1 MRHRAGKIGYKNATD
16 FMRKSLILACVLGF
30 TALTAPIAAALYWA
44 SREALRAELS
54 YAGSVAD
61 ELLRRSVAARQQIYL
76 ALDTLDP
83 VSREVC
89 SEASL
94 SLMRELS
101 MGLSYLKD
109 LGAVHDGRLICSS
122 MGRYRDGIPLGPS
135 DGRVSSGVQ
144 LWRDVVLPYAPG
156 LHLNLYERRGW
167 VVALNPDLVF
177 DLALRDPDTTMA
189 VLLGSPPMV
198 IQSRGPIEAVR
209 LAGSLAPDA
218 GQAELPDHLL
228 VLRHS
233 PENNLTALVAMSRT
247 GLSARTRK
255 QALILL
261 PLAAIAGLLLVVAVA
276 LATRQ
281 RLSLSLPGEIRLG
294 LKRREF
300 HLHYQP
306 VVDLQTGRC
315 IGAEAL
321 LRWRRP
327 EGTPMLPDL
336 FIPAA
341 ERSGLIRAIT
351 ACVINNA
358 LRDLPALLAQQPG
371 FHLGINFAAQDLEV
385 EGSVTQLLQGLRKMQ
400 APPGSLVVEIT
411 ERNVT
416 DARAA
421 GKQIARLHDHGV
433 QVAVDDFGTG
443 HSSLS
448 VLAGLE
454 LDILKIDKSFVDAI
468 DAQAAAS
475 LVLPHIIDMAKT
487 LRLLLI
493 AEGVETETQADYLRE
508 RGVQYAQGWL
518 YGKPMALDDLLD
530 LLRTQGRAWAARGRG
545 LPT

>member
-1 MRHRAGKIGYKNATD
+1 MRHRAGKIAPIHTTD

-61 ELLRRSVAARQQIYL
+61 EMLRRAIAARQQIFL
-76 ALDTLDP
+76 ALDTLGP
-83 VSREVC
+83 TPHAVC
-89 SEASL
+89 SEATL
-94 SLMRELS
+94 GLMRELS

-109 LGAVHDGRLICSS
+109 VGASRDGRLICSS
-122 MGRYRDGIPLGPS
+122 MGRYPNGIPLGPS
-135 DGRVSSGVQ
+135 DALVPRGVQ
-144 LWRDVVLPYAPG
+144 VWRDVVLPYAPG
-156 LHLNLYERRGW
+156 LHLNLFERRGW
-167 VVALNPDLVF
+167 VVALHPDFVF
-177 DLALRDPDTTMA
+177 DMALRDPDTTMA

-198 IQSRGPIEAVR
+198 IQSRGPIEPAR
-209 LAGSLAPDA
+209 LTRALTLDSGH
-218 GQAELPDHLL
+218 AELSDHLL

-233 PENNLTALVAMSRT
+233 PENNITTLVAMSRA
-247 GLSARTRK
+247 GLGAHTRK
-255 QALILL
+255 QALIFL
-261 PLAAIAGLLLVVAVA
+261 PLAAIAGLLLVAAVA

-281 RLSLSLPGEIRLG
+281 RLSLPGEIRLG

-306 VVDLQTGRC
+306 LVDLQTGRC

-327 EGTPMLPDL
+327 AGMPMSPDL

-351 ACVINNA
+351 ACVIGHA

-371 FHLGINFAAQDLEV
+371 FHLSINFSAQDLEAD
-385 EGSVTQLLQGLRKMQ
+385 GSVTQLLQGLREMQ

-454 LDILKIDKSFVDAI
+454 LDILKIDRSFVDAI

-487 LRLLLI
+487 LRLLMI

-518 YGKPMALDDLLD
+518 YGKAMPLDDLLD
-530 LLRTQGRAWAARGRG
+530 LLRTQGKAWSARGRG
-545 LPT
+545 VPV

>member
-1 MRHRAGKIGYKNATD
+1 
-16 FMRKSLILACVLGF
+16 MRKSLILACVLGF
-30 TALTAPIAAALYWA
+30 TALTVPIAAALHWA
-44 SREALRAELS
+44 SREALRVELS
-54 YAGSVAD
+54 YAGTVAD
-61 ELLRRSVAARQQIYL
+61 ELLRRAIAARQQIYL
-76 ALDTLDP
+76 ALDTLGP
-83 VSREVC
+83 ARRNAC
-89 SEASL
+89 SETTL

-109 LGAVHDGRLICSS
+109 VGAARDGRLMCSS
-122 MGRYRDGIPLGPS
+122 MGLYRQGIALGPS
-135 DGRVSSGVQ
+135 DGRVSSGVR

-156 LHLNLYERRGW
+156 LHLNLYEREGW
-167 VVALNPDLVF
+167 VVALQPDLVF
-177 DLALRDPDTTMA
+177 DLALRDPDTTVA

-198 IQSRGPIEAVR
+198 IQSRGPYDPTP
-209 LAGSLAPDA
+209 LARTSTVTAPYLELA
-218 GQAELPDHLL
+218 DHLL

-233 PENNLTALVAMSRT
+233 PENNLTALVAIPRT
-247 GLSARTRK
+247 GLGTRTQE

-261 PLAAIAGLLLVVAVA
+261 PLGAVAGLLLVAAVA

-281 RLSLSLPGEIRLG
+281 RLSLPAEIRLG

-306 VVDLQTGRC
+306 LVDLQTGRC

-327 EGTPMLPDL
+327 EGTPMSPDL
-336 FIPAA
+336 FIPVA

-351 ACVINNA
+351 DYVIDQA
-358 LRDLPALLAQQPG
+358 VRDLPMLLAQQPG
-371 FHLGINFAAQDLEV
+371 FHLGINFSAQDLEHD
-385 EGSVTQLLQGLRKMQ
+385 GSVTQLLRRLREMQ
-400 APPGSLVVEIT
+400 APAGSLVVEIT

-421 GKQIARLHDHGV
+421 AKQIARLHDHGV

-518 YGKPMALDDLLD
+518 YGKPMPLEALLD
-530 LLRTQGRAWAARGRG
+530 LLRTQGRAWAPRGRG
-545 LPT
+545 LMPGTDHA

>member
-1 MRHRAGKIGYKNATD
+1 MRHPAGKIHRTD
-16 FMRKSLILACVLGF
+16 AANLMRKSLILACVLGF
-30 TALTAPIAAALYWA
+30 TALTAPIAVALYWA
-44 SREALRAELS
+44 SREALNAEMA

-76 ALDTLDP
+76 ALDALGRAPRGD
-83 VSREVC
+83 C
-89 SEASL
+89 SEPTL
-94 SLMRELS
+94 SLMRELN

-109 LGAVHDGRLICSS
+109 VGAVRDGRLICSS
-122 MGRYRDGIPLGPS
+122 MGRYRQGIPLGPS
-135 DGRVSSGVQ
+135 DARVSSGVQ
-144 LWRDVVLPYAPG
+144 IWRDVVLPYAPG
-156 LHLNLYERRGW
+156 LHLNLFEHKGW
-167 VVALNPDLVF
+167 VVALHPDFVF
-177 DLALRDPDTTMA
+177 DLALRDQDTTVA
-189 VLLGSPPMV
+189 VLIGAPPMV
-198 IQSRGPIEAVR
+198 LQSRGPIDAAR
-209 LAGSLAPDA
+209 LTREPSSASGPL
-218 GQAELPDHLL
+218 ELPDHLL
-228 VLRHS
+228 VFRHS
-233 PENNLTALVAMSRT
+233 PENNLTTMVAISRV
-247 GLSARTRK
+247 GLHARMGR

-261 PLAAIAGLLLVVAVA
+261 PLAAIAGLLLVAAVA

-281 RLSLSLPGEIRLG
+281 RLSLPGEIRLG

-315 IGAEAL
+315 VGAEAL

-327 EGTPMLPDL
+327 AGAPMSPDL

-351 ACVINNA
+351 AYVIDIA
-358 LRDLPALLAQQPG
+358 ARDLPVLLAQQQG
-371 FHLGINFAAQDLEV
+371 FHLGINFSAQDLET
-385 EGSVTQLLQGLRKMQ
+385 EGSITHLLQRLREIQ

-421 GKQIARLHDHGV
+421 GKQIARLHDRGV

-487 LRLLLI
+487 LRLFMI

-508 RGVQYAQGWL
+508 RGVQFAQGWL
-518 YGKPMALDDLLD
+518 YGKPMPLDDLLD
-530 LLRTQGRAWAARGRG
+530 LLRTQGRAWASRGHG
-545 LPT
+545 LPV

>member
-1 MRHRAGKIGYKNATD
+1 MRHRAGKIAPIHTTD

-61 ELLRRSVAARQQIYL
+61 EMLRRAIAARQQIFL
-76 ALDTLDP
+76 ALDTLGP
-83 VSREVC
+83 TPHAVC
-89 SEASL
+89 SEATL
-94 SLMRELS
+94 GLMRELS

-109 LGAVHDGRLICSS
+109 VGASRDGRLICSS
-122 MGRYRDGIPLGPS
+122 MGRYPNGIPLGPS
-135 DGRVSSGVQ
+135 DALVPRGVQ
-144 LWRDVVLPYAPG
+144 VWRDVVLPYAPG
-156 LHLNLYERRGW
+156 LHLNLFERRGW
-167 VVALNPDLVF
+167 VVALHPDFVF
-177 DLALRDPDTTMA
+177 DMALRDPDTTMA

-198 IQSRGPIEAVR
+198 IQSRGPIEPAR
-209 LAGSLAPDA
+209 LTRALTLDSGH
-218 GQAELPDHLL
+218 AELSDHLL

-233 PENNLTALVAMSRT
+233 PENNITTLVAMSRA
-247 GLSARTRK
+247 GLGAHTRK

-261 PLAAIAGLLLVVAVA
+261 PLAAIAGLLLVAAVA

-281 RLSLSLPGEIRLG
+281 RLSLPGEIRLG

-306 VVDLQTGRC
+306 LVDLQTGRC

-327 EGTPMLPDL
+327 AGMPMSPDL

-351 ACVINNA
+351 ACVIGHA

-371 FHLGINFAAQDLEV
+371 FHLSINFSAQDLEAD
-385 EGSVTQLLQGLRKMQ
+385 GSVTQLLQGLREMQ

-454 LDILKIDKSFVDAI
+454 LDILKIDRSFVDAI

-487 LRLLLI
+487 LRLLMI

-518 YGKPMALDDLLD
+518 YGKAMPLDDLLD
-530 LLRTQGRAWAARGRG
+530 LLRTQGKAWSARGRG
-545 LPT
+545 VPV

>member
-1 MRHRAGKIGYKNATD
+1 
-16 FMRKSLILACVLGF
+16 MRKSLILACVLGF

-44 SREALRAELS
+44 TREALNAELA

-61 ELLRRSVAARQQIYL
+61 ELLRRSAAARQQIYL
-76 ALDTLDP
+76 ALDALDRAP
-83 VSREVC
+83 PGDC
-89 SEASL
+89 SEATL

-109 LGAVHDGRLICSS
+109 VGAMRDGRLICSS
-122 MGRYRDGIPLGPS
+122 MGRYRQGIAVGPS
-135 DGRVSSGVQ
+135 DARVSSGVQ
-144 LWRDVVLPYAPG
+144 VWRDVVLPYAPG
-156 LHLNLYERRGW
+156 LHLNLFERKGW
-167 VVALNPDLVF
+167 VVALHPDLVF
-177 DLALRDPDTTMA
+177 DLALRDQDTTVA
-189 VLLGSPPMV
+189 VLVENPPLVM
-198 IQSRGPIEAVR
+198 QWRGPLDPALLPR
-209 LAGSLAPDA
+209 SPALAARQEL
-218 GQAELPDHLL
+218 ELPDHLL
-228 VLRHS
+228 VRRHS
-233 PENNLTALVAMSRT
+233 PENNLGTLVAISRA
-247 GLSARTRK
+247 GLHARTSR

-261 PLAAIAGLLLVVAVA
+261 PLGAIAGLLLVAAVA

-281 RLSLSLPGEIRLG
+281 RLSLSGEIRLG

-300 HLHYQP
+300 QLHYQP

-315 IGAEAL
+315 VGAEAL

-327 EGTPMLPDL
+327 EGTPMSPDL

-351 ACVINNA
+351 AQVIDHA
-358 LRDLPALLAQQPG
+358 LRDLPALLALQPG
-371 FHLGINFAAQDLEV
+371 FHLGINFSAQDLEAD
-385 EGSVTQLLQGLRKMQ
+385 GSITQLLRGLREMA
-400 APPGSLVVEIT
+400 APAGSVIVEIT

-487 LRLLLI
+487 LRLFLI

-508 RGVQYAQGWL
+508 RGVQFAQGWL
-518 YGKPMALDDLLD
+518 YGKAMPLDDLLD
-530 LLRTQGRAWAARGRG
+530 LLRTQGRAWASRGRG
-545 LPT
+545 LPA